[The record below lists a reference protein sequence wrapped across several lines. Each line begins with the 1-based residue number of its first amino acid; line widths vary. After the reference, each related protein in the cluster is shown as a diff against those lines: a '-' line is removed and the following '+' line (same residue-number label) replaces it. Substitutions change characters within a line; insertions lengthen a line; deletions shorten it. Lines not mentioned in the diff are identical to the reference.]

1 MRCLQGR
8 VALAGLGLQLRL
20 SLRRNDYHYHYHY
33 CYAETN
39 IIILLALIIYIFV
52 VTSWWAPLQV
62 SRGHSADERFYY
74 KFAFGIGSYVNVLHH
89 MGMRLYRV
97 T

>member
-1 MRCLQGR
+1 MQGR
-8 VALAGLGLQLRL
+8 VALAGLGLQLLL

-62 SRGHSADERFYY
+62 SRGYSADELFYY
-74 KFAFGIGSYVNVLHH
+74 NLSFGFGSYLNVLHH
-89 MGMRLYRV
+89 MCLGLYRV